1 MQYLNYGKCRNL
13 VFFLSPENPRKKC
26 QNVCVN
32 LAYVY
37 GLFLQFITL
46 RASCGTV
53 YCNWSCLFVGECVCL
68 SVCYHDNSKLC
79 ASIFTKLGLWVKVV
93 TISSWLNFGHPA
105 PPGRGSAAGRKFLD
119 PPYYSVCVSSEH
131 FFHYSWTDSL
141 LSGSKLFHGP
151 LLEWRHWSP
160 FIGLEAANVCVD
172 SCVGFPLPCHR
183 LLLANWPPRYGR
195 PGWT

>member
-1 MQYLNYGKCRNL
+1 MSLEAASEIVFLFLHVHAMCSPHIISFSTFAGIPLQQQPSLVLQCCVTVTCANIASLTTLKMQYLNYGKCRNL

-26 QNVCVN
+26 QNICVN

-68 SVCYHDNSKLC
+68 SVCYHDNSKLR

-93 TISSWLNFGHPA
+93 TISS
-105 PPGRGSAAGRKFLD
+105 
-119 PPYYSVCVSSEH
+119 
-131 FFHYSWTDSL
+131 
-141 LSGSKLFHGP
+141 
-151 LLEWRHWSP
+151 
-160 FIGLEAANVCVD
+160 
-172 SCVGFPLPCHR
+172 
-183 LLLANWPPRYGR
+183 
-195 PGWT
+195 